1 MASYFDMGGYADFI
15 WPAYAIVAIVMLW
28 LIVSTRID
36 LVRQR
41 KLLSALE
48 GDKDAYGGMR
58 KRAPARMSGQD
69 R

>member
-15 WPAYAIVAIVMLW
+15 WPAYVIVVIVMVW
-28 LIVSTRID
+28 LIVATRID

-48 GDKDAYGGMR
+48 GDKGAR
-58 KRAPARMSGQD
+58 KRAPARISGSD

>member
-15 WPAYAIVAIVMLW
+15 WPAYAIVAIVMVW
-28 LIVSTRID
+28 LIVETRID

-41 KLLSALE
+41 KLLNALE
-48 GDKDAYGGMR
+48 SDTGAR
-58 KRAPARMSGQD
+58 KRAPARTSGQD